1 MTQKKQLETFLFSAA
16 GIAVMFVIVV
26 AVYIIAGVVK
36 ARFDLTQEKLY
47 TLSPGTKAI
56 LQKLDTPVEI
66 RFYCT
71 QDSKEMP
78 VQLKTY
84 AERVEDLLNE
94 YKKNSRGNIQL
105 KKLDPKPDSDAE
117 DSANLDGVEGVA
129 LNMASDKVYL
139 GLAINQLDSKVAIPF
154 LSPERERLLEY
165 DISRAVSR
173 VTSPA
178 KPVIGIMSPL
188 QIFGEFNPMMA
199 RMGQMQRQDPWVVVS
214 ELKRDFD
221 VKQVEMTVDQ
231 IPADIRVLVVVHPKG
246 ITDKAQ
252 YAIDQFV
259 LRGGKLIAFLDPYSI
274 VDSRNTP
281 NMNPMQAAQIPGS
294 NMEKLLKAWG
304 LTFDANKVIAD
315 MNYVTRINRGNRPES
330 APAVLSLTADALDRN
345 DVVTS
350 EIDNAL
356 IPFAGVFTGTPADGL
371 KETVLIKSSKDSQL
385 IERFMAEYSGEQT
398 VKDFVASGK
407 EQNVAIRLTGKFKTA
422 FPEGKPAD
430 APDKDDAK
438 KDEAKKDAAG
448 TEPSLKEATSEG
460 AVILVGDSDFLY
472 DQFAVRV
479 QEFFGQRIV
488 QPQNGNLNL
497 VQNMVEQLAGDSNL
511 IAVRSRA
518 TMNRPFTLVRKMQN
532 QAEERY
538 RSKIKDLEKSLTDA
552 QTKLNELQ
560 KNKESGQRFILSQEQ
575 QAEIKNFQKKQA
587 DVKKELKEVRKNL
600 RQDIDSLE
608 NRLKWLNIAGMPLLV
623 AVSGV
628 SLALIKK
635 KKTAAK

>member
-1 MTQKKQLETFLFSAA
+1 MTHKKQVETFLFSTA
-16 GIAVMFVIVV
+16 GVVVMFLIVV
-26 AVYIIAGVVK
+26 AIYIISGVVK

-47 TLSPGTKAI
+47 TLSAGTKAI
-56 LQKLDTPVEI
+56 LNKLDTPVEI

-94 YKKNSRGNIQL
+94 YKKNSRGNITL

-117 DSANLDGVEGVA
+117 DAANLDGVEGVTLSMTA
-129 LNMASDKVYL
+129 DKVYL
-139 GLAINQLDSKVAIPF
+139 GVAINQLDAKVAIPF

-165 DISRAVSR
+165 DISRALTR
-173 VTSPA
+173 VTSTT
-178 KPVIGIMSPL
+178 KPVIGIMSALPV
-188 QIFGEFNPMMA
+188 FGEFNPMAM
-199 RMGQMQRQDPWVVVS
+199 RMGQMQKQDPWVFVS

-231 IPADIRVLVVVHPKG
+231 IPSDIKVLAVVHPKG

-252 YAIDQFV
+252 YAIDQFL
-259 LRGGKLIAFLDPYSI
+259 LRGGKVIAFLDPMSF
-274 VDSRNTP
+274 VDSRNAP
-281 NMNPMQAAQIPGS
+281 GMNPMQAAQVPGS

-304 LTFDANKVIAD
+304 ISFDPGKVVAD
-315 MNYVTRINRGNRPES
+315 MNFVTRINRGNRPEA
-330 APAVLSLTADALDRN
+330 APAVLSLTQEALDKD

-350 EIDNAL
+350 QIDNAL
-356 IPFAGVFTGTPADGL
+356 IPFAGAFTGTPAEGL
-371 KETVLIKSSKDSQL
+371 KETVIIKSSKDSQL
-385 IERFMAEYSGEQT
+385 IDRFMAEFSGEQT
-398 VKDFVASGK
+398 AKDFVSSGK
-407 EQNVAIRLTGKFKTA
+407 EQAIAIRLTGKFKTA
-422 FPEGKPAD
+422 FPDGKPKDTPDDNKDGAAKTESASTE
-430 APDKDDAK
+430 AP
-438 KDEAKKDAAG
+438 
-448 TEPSLKEATSEG
+448 LKQSTSDG

-472 DQFAVRV
+472 DQFCVQI

-488 QPQNGNLNL
+488 QPRNGNLNL

-518 TMNRPFTLVRKMQN
+518 TMNRPFILVRKMQN

-538 RSKIKDLEKSLTDA
+538 RSKIKGLEQSLSEA
-552 QTKLNELQ
+552 QTRLNELQ
-560 KNKESGQRFILSQEQ
+560 KNKESGQRFILSPEQ
-575 QAEIKNFQKKQA
+575 QSEIKNFQKKQA
-587 DVKKELKEVRKNL
+587 DVKRELKEVRKNL

-608 NRLKWLNIAGMPLLV
+608 NRLKWINIAGMPLLV
-623 AVSGV
+623 TASGV
-628 SLALIKK
+628 SLALLKK